1 MKRPSREVLER
12 LTAIEAR
19 YKEAGLFL
27 DVHDAL
33 YYEAVVWER
42 GLYWDDGGRERLLL
56 EWMPHKAREVR
67 AWFAKPVTAKEQAF
81 REQRYKTM
89 KAVEALEPDDGQAD
103 EGPSWIESY
112 VPAGFPGLTG
122 GGPGNRRH
130 GSRAG

>member
-1 MKRPSREVLER
+1 MKRLGREVEAR
-12 LTAIEAR
+12 LAALEAR

-67 AWFAKPVTAKEQAF
+67 AWFAKPVTAEEQAR
-81 REQRYKTM
+81 REGRYRRTR
-89 KAVEALEPDDGQAD
+89 AVEALEPDDGQAD
-103 EGPSWIESY
+103 EGPSWIERY

-122 GGPGNRRH
+122 RALPDGPGR
-130 GSRAG
+130 